1 MSEADTGITQPVP
14 SVPSPERLEQATKV
28 IREILGCMGIEAV
41 LDAKD
46 TAEGGISIA
55 VQLEGE
61 PTTAQPGRRSHV
73 SDALQFLAN
82 KIVNRPGTE
91 RRWISL
97 GIGGH
102 PEPRTRTARP
112 KKPAAPA
119 PPPPTT
125 APLAARHSAPNGPAP
140 GLSGVRLE
148 EESTVQV
155 SEDAALTL
163 AVQQLARKTSELG
176 RFYAVGNMSRDDRAR
191 VLHAVREIAGLQV
204 IAEGEGRLRRLVF
217 NPEKPAPLP
226 KKVLHDYDDEEG

>member
-1 MSEADTGITQPVP
+1 MSETDTGISQPVP

-28 IREILGCMGIEAV
+28 IREILGHMGIAAV

-61 PTTAQPGRRSHV
+61 VASAQPGRRSHV

-102 PEPRTRTARP
+102 PEPRARMTRP
-112 KKPAAPA
+112 KKPPAPA
-119 PPPPTT
+119 TPQSTT
-125 APLAARHSAPNGPAP
+125 APLVARPSTPNGPPP
-140 GLSGVRLE
+140 GLPAVRVQ
-148 EESTVQV
+148 EESAVEV
-155 SEDAALTL
+155 SEDGALTL
-163 AVQQLARKTSELG
+163 AVQQLARKASELG
-176 RFYAVGNMSRDDRAR
+176 RLYAVGNMSRDDRAR
-191 VLHAVREIAGLQV
+191 VLEAVREIAGLRV

-217 NPEKPAPLP
+217 NPEKPVPLP
-226 KKVLHDYDDEEG
+226 RKTLHDYDDEEG

>member
-1 MSEADTGITQPVP
+1 MSETDTGIPPPPLP
-14 SVPSPERLEQATKV
+14 SVPSPERLEQAIKV
-28 IREILGCMGIEAV
+28 IREILGHMGIAAV

-61 PTTAQPGRRSHV
+61 AASAQPGRRSHV

-102 PEPRTRTARP
+102 PEPRSRTARP
-112 KKPAAPA
+112 KKPAPATPLATVAPA
-119 PPPPTT
+119 VPRPS
-125 APLAARHSAPNGPAP
+125 LPNGPAP
-140 GLSGVRLE
+140 GLPAVRLE
-148 EESTVQV
+148 EESAVEV
-155 SEDAALTL
+155 SEDPALTL
-163 AVQQLARKTSELG
+163 AVQQLARKASELG

-191 VLHAVREIAGLQV
+191 VLQAVREIAGLRV

-226 KKVLHDYDDEEG
+226 KKSLHDYDDEEG

>member
-14 SVPSPERLEQATKV
+14 LIPSPERLEQATKV
-28 IREILGCMGIEAV
+28 IREILGHMGIAAV
-41 LDAKD
+41 LEAKD

-61 PTTAQPGRRSHV
+61 AASAQPGRRSHV

-102 PEPRTRTARP
+102 PEPRPRTTRP
-112 KKPAAPA
+112 KKPPLPA
-119 PPPPTT
+119 TPQSTT
-125 APLAARHSAPNGPAP
+125 APLVARPSTPNGPTP
-140 GLSGVRLE
+140 GLPAVRLE
-148 EESTVQV
+148 EESTVEV
-155 SEDAALTL
+155 SEDPALTL
-163 AVQQLARKTSELG
+163 AVQQLARKASELG
-176 RFYAVGNMSRDDRAR
+176 RFYAVGNMSREDRAR
-191 VLHAVREIAGLQV
+191 VLQAVREIAGLRV

-217 NPEKPAPLP
+217 NPEKPVPLP
-226 KKVLHDYDDEEG
+226 KKSLHDYDDEEG

>member
-1 MSEADTGITQPVP
+1 MSEAETGITSPVP
-14 SVPSPERLEQATKV
+14 PVPSPERLEQATQV
-28 IREILGCMGIEAV
+28 IREILGHMGIAAILE
-41 LDAKD
+41 AKD

-61 PTTAQPGRRSHV
+61 AASAQPGRRSHV

-102 PEPRTRTARP
+102 PEPRPRTTRP
-112 KKPAAPA
+112 KKPPT
-119 PPPPTT
+119 PPMPQSVT
-125 APLAARHSAPNGPAP
+125 APLVARPATPNGPSP
-140 GLSGVRLE
+140 GLPAVRVE
-148 EESTVQV
+148 EESTVEAP
-155 SEDAALTL
+155 EDAALTL
-163 AVQQLARKTSELG
+163 AVQQLARKSSELG
-176 RFYAVGNMSRDDRAR
+176 RFYAVANMSRDDRAR
-191 VLHAVREIAGLQV
+191 VLQAVREIAGLRV

-226 KKVLHDYDDEEG
+226 KKTLHDDDEEDG